1 MRIAIRVEE
10 DTFRTGKVSE
20 EKTDPPVIEYID
32 KDGWARRAKLSEL
45 DKPPQFRRTDRAFLK
60 SVLLLIKEL
69 S

>member
-1 MRIAIRVEE
+1 MRIIIRVEE

-20 EKTDPPVIEYID
+20 EKTAPPVIDYID
-32 KDGWARRAKLSEL
+32 KDWWARRAKLSEL
-45 DKPPQFRRTDRAFLK
+45 DKFPQFTGQDRTFLK

>member
-1 MRIAIRVEE
+1 MRIIIRVEE

-20 EKTDPPVIEYID
+20 EKKTDPPVIEYID

-45 DKPPQFRRTDRAFLK
+45 DKFPQFTGKDRTFLK
-60 SVLLLIKEL
+60 SVLSLIN

>member
-45 DKPPQFRRTDRAFLK
+45 DKSPQFRRKDRAFLK